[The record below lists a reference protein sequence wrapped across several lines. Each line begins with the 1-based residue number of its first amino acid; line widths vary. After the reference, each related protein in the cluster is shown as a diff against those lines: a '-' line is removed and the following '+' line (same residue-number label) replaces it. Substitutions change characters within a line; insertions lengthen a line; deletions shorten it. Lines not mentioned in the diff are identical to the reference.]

1 MYDRLVTKEN
11 FMATVLYLIFIA
23 VLILSSIC
31 VIFYIPRIFGWIY
44 GFKKQSI
51 LINSKKN
58 RFALIVP
65 ARNESQVI
73 STLFD
78 SLKKQTY
85 DKTLFDTHVLV
96 KTETDKTV
104 DLTKEFGG
112 IIHVIKEKVCK
123 GHDINMA
130 LQKILKE
137 NPNKYDAYIVID
149 ADCCLDKKFIEEMNN
164 AMASGR
170 QIIQAK
176 KLVKNRLYTTDKKA
190 NNWVTRCNGLI
201 WTMIDEIGNK
211 FKSRHQIINMTIG
224 TGIMLR
230 SDVVKRLG
238 GWPYDKTLTEDIEL
252 MYDSLC
258 KGFTTYYYSRAK
270 IYVEESTS
278 LTETNKRRT
287 RWMTGVVDSKRLYN
301 KKVKSL
307 PLSWKN
313 IKNIYYANALTPAY
327 WFCGVNTIACALFL
341 TIGLVSLIFNPML
354 SLSCLMYAI
363 VCFLSIYVG
372 FFALTAFCLLVDRKT
387 NKFSVWEN
395 VQTLFVHPLFYMGYI
410 PIVTKALL
418 GKQPQV
424 WKVIERMDLK
434 GKQNDRDN

>member
-1 MYDRLVTKEN
+1 MEI
-11 FMATVLYLIFIA
+11 ALYVIFSI
-23 VLILSSIC
+23 IISLSC
-31 VIFYIPRIFGWIY
+31 LTVIFYIPRIIAWFY

-51 LINSKKN
+51 LINSKKH

-73 STLFD
+73 GTLFE

-85 DKTLFDTHVLV
+85 DQTLFDTHVLV
-96 KTETDKTV
+96 KTEEDKTV
-104 DLTKEFGG
+104 ELAKEFGG
-112 IIHVIKEKVCK
+112 TAHIIKEKICK
-123 GHDINMA
+123 GHDINIA

-137 NPNKYDAYIVID
+137 NPDKYDAYIIID

-176 KLVKNRLYTTDKKA
+176 KLVKNRLYSDKKA

-211 FKSRHQIINMTIG
+211 YKSARGITNMTIG
-224 TGIMLR
+224 TGVMLR
-230 SDVVKRLG
+230 SDVVKQLG

-252 MYDSLC
+252 MYDSVC
-258 KGFTTYYYSRAK
+258 KDFTTFYYNRAK

-301 KKVKSL
+301 KKVKAL
-307 PLSWKN
+307 PKTWKN
-313 IKNIYYANALTPAY
+313 IKNIYFANALIPAY
-327 WFCGVNTIACALFL
+327 WLCGINTLACAGFL
-341 TIGLVSLIFNPML
+341 AIGLIALIFNPAL

-363 VCFLSIYVG
+363 MCFLNIYLG

-395 VQTLFVHPLFYMGYI
+395 IQTLFVHPIFYMGYI
-410 PIVTKALL
+410 PIVAKALL
-418 GKQPQV
+418 NRQPKV

-434 GKQNDRDN
+434 GEQNIND